1 MPWICED
8 CNTNNEDSEL
18 ECHVCGYSKASSV
31 ESAAKRAAE
40 EDKRLRA
47 AREAEA
53 RERAAREKEEREKK
67 ARDAAELAS
76 KEREEKRRAKE
87 VRLIAER
94 ARAER
99 EAAALRAA
107 REAKERA
114 KTGGGFKPGYTPKVV
129 KSKKSGKVFLVL
141 LLIGLAVFGAVLI
154 SRTVNFG
161 SSDSIPGSVNWPSNK
176 PTPTPT
182 PAPTE
187 VPRQYAYITN
197 VDSGA
202 LVFKEPRRSSD
213 TITKIRKGER
223 VEIVEYELDGEW
235 CIINYNDIYAYI
247 QLKYLEL
254 E

>member
-18 ECHVCGYSKASSV
+18 ECHVCGYSKASSA
-31 ESAAKRAAE
+31 ERAAKRAAE
-40 EDKRLRA
+40 EEKKLRA

-53 RERAAREKEEREKK
+53 RERAAKEKEERDKK
-67 ARDAAELAS
+67 AREASERAS
-76 KEREEKRRAKE
+76 KDREEKRRAKE
-87 VRLIAER
+87 AHLIAER

-114 KTGGGFKPGYTPKVV
+114 KMGGGFMPGYKPKVE
-129 KSKKSGKVFLVL
+129 KPKKTGKVFLVL
-141 LLIGLAVFGAVLI
+141 LLIGLAVFGTVMI
-154 SRTVNFG
+154 SRLM
-161 SSDSIPGSVNWPSNK
+161 SSGSVGSGTGILSR
-176 PTPTPT
+176 PTSTYKQT

-187 VPRQYAYITN
+187 VPRIYAYIAN

-202 LVFKEPRRSSD
+202 LVFEAPSRGSE

-223 VEIVEYELDGEW
+223 VEIVEYEADGEW
-235 CIINYNDIYAYI
+235 CIIQYNDVFAYI
-247 QLKYLEL
+247 QIKYLEL